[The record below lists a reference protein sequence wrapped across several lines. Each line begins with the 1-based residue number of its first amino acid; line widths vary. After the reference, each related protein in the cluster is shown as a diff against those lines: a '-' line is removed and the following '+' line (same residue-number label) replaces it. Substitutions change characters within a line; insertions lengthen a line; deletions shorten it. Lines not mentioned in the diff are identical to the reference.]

1 MKKQIYNITVK
12 STHSN
17 QVFFFSYCD
26 KSWDDVMAEIDQTS
40 FNSIHPFLDE
50 VTKEL
55 VADLL
60 REHQVTD
67 GADLMKLLEMR
78 SGPFKGSAML
88 KAHQKET
95 GHHNRSS
102 KKGAVLPA
110 QAGMKPV
117 NAIRG
122 GTVDSDVESSAASS
136 SATDDHINVAESDV
150 QYIYIEAS
158 MTDNKNI
165 PSSDVDQ
172 VALVDFSILKGVKLE
187 VPCNTL
193 EQEDSEKYF
202 GVGCELKSTEA
213 EVTRVV
219 KPASHHPTFSL
230 RFPARKA
237 TFSGYSLQY
246 VFRHATEISN
256 SLQKLHAYSLTSP
269 KFTKDVVNDTK
280 F

>member
-1 MKKQIYNITVK
+1 
-12 STHSN
+12 
-17 QVFFFSYCD
+17 
-26 KSWDDVMAEIDQTS
+26 MAEFDQTS
-40 FNSIHPFLDE
+40 FNSIHPFLDK
-50 VTKEL
+50 VTIAL
-55 VADLL
+55 VAGLL
-60 REHQVTD
+60 REQEHQVTD
-67 GADLMKLLEMR
+67 GADLMKLVEMR

-88 KAHQKET
+88 QAHQKET
-95 GHHNRSS
+95 GHHNRSR
-102 KKGAVLPA
+102 KKGAVFSA

-136 SATDDHINVAESDV
+136 SLTDNHINVAESDV
-150 QYIYIEAS
+150 QYIEAS
-158 MTDNKNI
+158 MTDNENI

-187 VPCNTL
+187 VPCNTW

-246 VFRHATEISN
+246 PTVFKSCT
-256 SLQKLHAYSLTSP
+256 LTI
-269 KFTKDVVNDTK
+269 
-280 F
+280 